1 MAKRVTFSL
10 AVTLSTSTSYAASRE
25 AMAFFIMI
33 TGSGQES
40 PLASIVFIFHLSSHL
55 RVRFAEC
62 VCYGDHSHHD
72 DPDDNRN
79 LSVGGGTVCRS
90 CKSEI
95 MRKSSSHHQAQHC
108 HR

>member
-55 RVRFAEC
+55 RLRFAEC
-62 VCYGDHSHHD
+62 VCCGDHRHHG
-72 DPDDNRN
+72 DPDDNRD
-79 LSVGGGTVCRS
+79 LSVGCGAVCRS
-90 CKSEI
+90 CKAKI
-95 MRKSSSHHQAQHC
+95 MRKSGSHHKAQH
-108 HR
+108 